1 MQIELREEELNRIIE
16 ENKSDE
22 GFLTN
27 ANKILK
33 QKKVYINETQ
43 DTIKIDDLNDSNEK
57 DSAIKLQKMVPS

>member
-1 MQIELREEELNRIIE
+1 LQIELREEELNRIIE

-33 QKKVYINETQ
+33 QKKV
-43 DTIKIDDLNDSNEK
+43 
-57 DSAIKLQKMVPS
+57 